1 MRLEIPYGDGFLH
14 VDTGMMNSIEP
25 LISKKAVSPPDLE
38 TRLFNEIESSGVLRK
53 VAKETRKEADI
64 VLVVDNPLQC
74 TNPEF
79 MINAVF
85 SSLQTRAIPLSSL
98 SIILTL
104 PSYDKKNLDDVM
116 EHLGNPGVKGCQ
128 IHIHDTKRKESLQY
142 LGDTPDQSIPVHLNA
157 LYVRASLRILAS
169 SIRPSVFTGATGG
182 ATSIAPGLCG
192 MKTSIKL
199 QKLIL
204 KHESQLF
211 TIDDSLGKSIMEIA
225 DFCPPE
231 LTINAVQDNIGSTA
245 QVIVGDLNTSWKSAN
260 QLSKELSSI
269 RLNRRADIAMVGAG
283 GRGFD
288 GTLYESVP
296 SLYAGLAATRTGG
309 SIILIAECSHG
320 PGYDGFVKGVASAGS
335 EKEVEVMGETNFE
348 YGMDRSRFFWRV
360 LESRELII
368 CSRLRESLVTEKLH
382 SIAVRD
388 PQEGLEYAV
397 KKSGTNSKIVLIEN
411 GSNMNPVLSRE

>member
-1 MRLEIPYGDGFLH
+1 MRLEIPYGDGFLPL
-14 VDTGMMNSIEP
+14 DTGMMNSIEH
-25 LISKKAVSPPDLE
+25 LNAKKAAAPLDLE
-38 TRLFNEIESSGVLRK
+38 TQLFNEIESSGVLRK
-53 VAKETRKEADI
+53 VATETRKESDI

-74 TNPEF
+74 ANPEF

-104 PSYDKKNLDDVM
+104 PSYARRNLDDLM
-116 EHLGNPGVKGCQ
+116 ELLGNPGAKGCQ
-128 IHIHDTKRKESLQY
+128 IHIHDEKRNDSLQY
-142 LGDTPDQSIPVHLNA
+142 FGDTPEQSIPVHLNA
-157 LYVRASLRILAS
+157 IYARASLRILAS
-169 SIRPSVFTGATGG
+169 STRPSVFTGATGG
-182 ATSIAPGLCG
+182 ATSIALGLSG
-192 MKTSIKL
+192 QKTSLRL
-199 QKLIL
+199 QKLISR
-204 KHESQLF
+204 HESKLF
-211 TIDDSLGKSIMEIA
+211 TIDDSLGNTIMRVA

-231 LTINAVQDNIGSTA
+231 LTTNTVQDAFGSTA
-245 QVIVGDLNTSWKSAN
+245 QVIVGDLNTSWRSAN
-260 QLSKELSSI
+260 QLSKELSSV

-288 GTLYESVP
+288 GTLYEAVP

-309 SIILIAECSHG
+309 SIILIAECPHG
-320 PGYDGFVKGVASAGS
+320 PGYDGFVKGVASAES

-382 SIAVRD
+382 ASAVRD
-388 PQEGLEYAV
+388 PQEGLELAV